1 MTLRARTWLFAV
13 SGAVFGALL
22 VWGLAGLPDFGDYR
36 GPYGL
41 ILDERA
47 VGERH
52 VTNVPTAVNF
62 DYRAFDTL
70 GEEFILFAA
79 AVGLA
84 VVLRFRRER
93 ESRAPTRAEALEHA
107 TDAPRVVG
115 LAFVGP
121 VLLVG
126 FYIVAHGH
134 LTPGGGFQGGVILA
148 SAFLLAYLAG
158 GYATMRRVQPWTLIE
173 VTKSVGAAGYA
184 LIGLAGLIGV
194 GAFFA
199 NVLPLGPVGLLQ
211 SGGTIPLG
219 NLAVSLEVSA
229 AFVLVFSEL
238 LEQTLIVSRGR

>member
-1 MTLRARTWLFAV
+1 MSLRVRTGLFAGSSV
-13 SGAVFGALL
+13 VLAAIL
-22 VWGLAGLPDFGDYR
+22 VWGLTGLPDFGRYH

-41 ILDERA
+41 IINERA
-47 VGERH
+47 IGERH
-52 VTNVPTAVNF
+52 VTNLPTAVNF

-79 AVGLA
+79 AVGMA
-84 VVLRFRRER
+84 VILRFRRER
-93 ESRAPTRAEALEHA
+93 ESRAPDRAAALEHA
-107 TDAPRVVG
+107 TDASRVVG
-115 LAFVGP
+115 LALIAP
-121 VLLVG
+121 VLLLG

-148 SAFLLAYLAG
+148 SGFLLAYLAG

-173 VTKSVGAAGYA
+173 VTKSAGAAGYA
-184 LIGLAGLIGV
+184 IIGLAGLIGA

-238 LEQTLIVSRGR
+238 LEQTLVVSRTR

>member
-1 MTLRARTWLFAV
+1 
-13 SGAVFGALL
+13 
-22 VWGLAGLPDFGDYR
+22 
-36 GPYGL
+36 
-41 ILDERA
+41 

-52 VTNVPTAVNF
+52 VTNLPTAVNF

-79 AVGLA
+79 AVGMA
-84 VVLRFRRER
+84 VVLRFRREH
-93 ESRAPTRAEALEHA
+93 ESRASDRVEKLGHA
-107 TDAPRVVG
+107 IDASRVVG
-115 LAFVGP
+115 LAFIGP
-121 VLLVG
+121 LLLLG

-148 SAFLLAYLAG
+148 TGLLLVYLAG
-158 GYATMRRVQPWTLIE
+158 GYATMRRVEPWTLIE

-184 LIGLAGLIGV
+184 IIGVAGLIGA

-199 NVLPLGPVGLLQ
+199 NVVPLGPVGVLQ
-211 SGGTIPLG
+211 SGGIIPLG

-238 LEQTLIVSRGR
+238 LEQALVVHRRP